1 MEGMKQFFL
10 NLGAYA
16 GPIIILLAEILIAG
30 ILLGCFALLSRKRKE
45 KRREWEGEHL
55 YYTAISQGQQEVHV
69 LIRREDFC
77 PIFITDNFENMMHI
91 DKERFLG
98 DVEVLNGM
106 TDRKTGK
113 EFWSSYGS
121 WDGKSVLNREFRV
134 NGREQW
140 LGLSVSRLSDQKHDL
155 FVFRDITEE
164 KERFK
169 ELEQRLQEAEDAS
182 KYKTT
187 FLSKMSHEIR
197 TPMNGI
203 IGMMALAQSQL
214 KEDSPAKPYLCKA
227 EEVSQYMLSL
237 INDIL
242 DMSRIEAGKIELEEK
257 AFDLRELGDKLR
269 VMFQKNV
276 EAKGIHFALEF
287 VDFDVNFVIGD
298 ELRISQILINFLS
311 NSVKFTSEGEIRVT
325 FRQMLKEDGRI
336 DLMVRVHDT
345 GMGMEP
351 EFISRIFRPF
361 EQESADIIKK
371 YGGSG
376 LGMAIADQMVRL
388 MGGEIV
394 IDSMPGQGSDF
405 MVFLNLPIADE
416 QEAVAKDEE
425 EAAQTED
432 SEDFSYEGL
441 NILMAEDN
449 EMNAE
454 IAVGIL
460 EMKGAQVDV
469 AANGREAVEKF
480 ASNPPGHYDLIL
492 MDIQMPEM
500 DGREATKTIRS
511 MQRPDAKEILIF
523 ALSADAF
530 VEDRRYSAEIGMDGH
545 FAKPID
551 FEAMRVSIGRIMKE
565 RKQI

>member
-1 MEGMKQFFL
+1 MEGIKQFFA

-16 GPIIILLAEILIAG
+16 GPIVILLAEIFIAV
-30 ILLGCFALLSRKRKE
+30 ILLNGFALLCRKRKE
-45 KRREWEGEHL
+45 KRKEWEGEHL
-55 YYTAISQGQQEVHV
+55 YYTAVSQGQQEVHI
-69 LIRREDFC
+69 LMRREDFC
-77 PIFITDNFENMMHI
+77 PIFITDNFENILHI
-91 DKERFLG
+91 DKERFRG
-98 DVEVLNGM
+98 DVEALNRVM
-106 TDRKTGK
+106 ERKTWK
-113 EFWSSYGS
+113 EFWSLYED
-121 WDGKSVLNREFRV
+121 WDGNSVFNTEFRV
-134 NGREQW
+134 DGREQW
-140 LGLSVSRLSDQKHDL
+140 LELSVSRLGDQKHDL
-155 FVFRDITEE
+155 FVLRDITEE

-169 ELEQRLQEAEDAS
+169 ELEQKLQEAEEAS

-203 IGMMALAQSQL
+203 IGMMALAQNQL
-214 KEDSPAKPYLCKA
+214 AEDSPAKPYLYKA

-257 AFDLRELGDKLR
+257 SFDLRALGDKLR

-276 EAKGIHFALEF
+276 EAKGVRFALEYI
-287 VDFDVNFVIGD
+287 DFDVNYVIGD

-325 FRQMLKEDGRI
+325 FRQMLKEEGRI

-345 GMGMEP
+345 GIGMEP

-361 EQESADIIKK
+361 EQESTEIIKK

-405 MVFLNLPIADE
+405 MVFLNLPIADVQPADGE
-416 QEAVAKDEE
+416 DKE
-425 EAAQTED
+425 EALTEETD
-432 SEDFSYEGL
+432 DFSYEGL
-441 NILMAEDN
+441 HILMAEDN
-449 EMNAE
+449 EINAE
-454 IAVGIL
+454 IAVSIL
-460 EMKGAQVDV
+460 EMKGARVDV
-469 AANGREAVEKF
+469 AVNGQEAVEKF
-480 ASNPPGHYDLIL
+480 AANPPGYYDLIL
-492 MDIQMPEM
+492 MDIQMPLM

-530 VEDRRYSAEIGMDGH
+530 VEDRRHSAEIGMDGH

-551 FEAMRVSIGRIMKE
+551 FEAMRVSIGKIMKE

>member
-1 MEGMKQFFL
+1 M
-10 NLGAYA
+10 
-16 GPIIILLAEILIAG
+16 
-30 ILLGCFALLSRKRKE
+30 
-45 KRREWEGEHL
+45 
-55 YYTAISQGQQEVHV
+55 
-69 LIRREDFC
+69 
-77 PIFITDNFENMMHI
+77 
-91 DKERFLG
+91 
-98 DVEVLNGM
+98 
-106 TDRKTGK
+106 
-113 EFWSSYGS
+113 
-121 WDGKSVLNREFRV
+121 
-134 NGREQW
+134 
-140 LGLSVSRLSDQKHDL
+140 
-155 FVFRDITEE
+155 
-164 KERFK
+164 
-169 ELEQRLQEAEDAS
+169 
-182 KYKTT
+182 
-187 FLSKMSHEIR
+187 
-197 TPMNGI
+197 
-203 IGMMALAQSQL
+203 
-214 KEDSPAKPYLCKA
+214 
-227 EEVSQYMLSL
+227 
-237 INDIL
+237 
-242 DMSRIEAGKIELEEK
+242 EEK

-276 EAKGIHFALEF
+276 EAKGVHFALEF

-345 GMGMEP
+345 GIGMEP

-388 MGGEIV
+388 MDGEIV

-416 QEAVAKDEE
+416 QEAEAKDEE

-460 EMKGAQVDV
+460 EMRGAQVDV

-511 MQRPDAKEILIF
+511 IQRPDAKEILIF

-530 VEDRRYSAEIGMDGH
+530 VEDQRYSAEIGMNGH